1 MSDLPARID
10 SKSGAVVHGSP
21 GANPRQRGT
30 LRMAAPFLAGAFVAG
45 WLVRV
50 ALPSPALP
58 SRWAGLGLVL
68 LATAMAALALHMRRR
83 RLDYLR
89 GARGEEETARVLA
102 GLPRGAHV
110 FHGLTIPGGGMAAG
124 DIDHVAVSPSGVF
137 AVETLNWSGRATISE
152 GRLLYDGAEPDRNP
166 VDRVRKAAAALRDR
180 LQASGISVP
189 VQPVLCLPRPAL
201 EKDAEGVAGVI
212 VCRQTALPGILCESS
227 DPTLDAATVA
237 RIAGLLKP
245 LTEE

>member
-1 MSDLPARID
+1 MNDLPARND
-10 SKSGAVVHGSP
+10 PRSGAVVHGSP

-30 LRMAAPFLAGAFVAG
+30 LRMAAPFLAGAFAAG

-50 ALPSPALP
+50 ALPAPALP
-58 SRWAGLGLVL
+58 ARWAGLGLVL
-68 LATAMAALALHMRRR
+68 LATAMAVLALHMRRR

-89 GARGEEETARVLA
+89 GARGEEETARFLV
-102 GLPRGAHV
+102 GLPQGSHV
-110 FHGLTIPGGGMAAG
+110 FHGLTVPGGGMAGG

-137 AVETLNWSGRATISE
+137 VVETLNWSGRATISE

-166 VDRVRKAAAALRDR
+166 VDRVRQAATSLRDH
-180 LQASGISVP
+180 LQASGVAVP
-189 VQPVLCLPRPAL
+189 VQPVLCLPCPAL
-201 EKDAEGVAGVI
+201 EKDMEGVAGVI

-227 DPTLDAATVA
+227 DPSLGSATVD

>member
-1 MSDLPARID
+1 M
-10 SKSGAVVHGSP
+10 
-21 GANPRQRGT
+21 
-30 LRMAAPFLAGAFVAG
+30 
-45 WLVRV
+45 RV

-68 LATAMAALALHMRRR
+68 LATAMAVLALHMRRR

-89 GARGEEETARVLA
+89 GARGEEETARILA
-102 GLPRGAHV
+102 GLPRGSHV

-137 AVETLNWSGRATISE
+137 AVETLNWSGRATISD